1 MSFGSCVCHFGMLCD
16 MYMQMGSPASPA
28 PFREG
33 FALPHVA
40 MAEYGSLASMGA
52 GRMEEAE
59 DVWQGRM
66 RGEKAACQAA
76 FEWAVATTCAHLR
89 ALASARRSEGR
100 EDHTMRPEKCL
111 FSTWMTRVETPSVTD
126 VHMEFLEGSV
136 TRGGRF
142 SVTSHGADTLI

>member
-1 MSFGSCVCHFGMLCD
+1 MRMLCD
-16 MYMQMGSPASPA
+16 MYMQMGSPACPE

-33 FALPHVA
+33 FALPHAA
-40 MAEYGSLASMGA
+40 MAGYGSLASMRA

-111 FSTWMTRVETPSVTD
+111 FSTWMTRVETPSVQGARCWS
-126 VHMEFLEGSV
+126 M
-136 TRGGRF
+136 GG
-142 SVTSHGADTLI
+142 